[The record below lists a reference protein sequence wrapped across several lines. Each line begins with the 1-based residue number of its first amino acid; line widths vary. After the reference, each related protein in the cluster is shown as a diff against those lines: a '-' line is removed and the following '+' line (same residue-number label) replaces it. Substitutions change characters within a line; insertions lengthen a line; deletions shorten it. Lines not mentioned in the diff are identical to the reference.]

1 MSFSQL
7 LLLFSLSP
15 VHHPATVCT
24 SLCRRQKV
32 QPVTVKYSHHKACLW
47 VGELFFR
54 LFLLSPQAQALLPAA
69 ALCRVLVPVGNQFSW
84 GMCFLIFYMLA
95 KVLCKQNYAFF
106 VDLLELGKKPE
117 MFVCVYEKQCFV
129 GFKNRY
135 FISLTNSKGNLL
147 YFCPCSP
154 CPEIH
159 PICDS
164 FV

>member
-15 VHHPATVCT
+15 VHHPTTVCT

-32 QPVTVKYSHHKACLW
+32 QPVMVKYSHHKACLW

-54 LFLLSPQAQALLPAA
+54 LFLLSPQAQAPLLAA
-69 ALCRVLVPVGNQFSW
+69 ALCSVLVPVGNQFSW

-117 MFVCVYEKQCFV
+117 MFVCVCM
-129 GFKNRY
+129 R
-135 FISLTNSKGNLL
+135 NSALL
-147 YFCPCSP
+147 VLKIGILFL
-154 CPEIH
+154 
-159 PICDS
+159 
-164 FV
+164 